1 MHLNINTD
9 WLKKSWLTVTLLACF
24 ATAIGLLMFLD
35 YFNLEKIAFF
45 NNTGFLFDY
54 TWKGRLFLLF
64 FVWLFALEAFS
75 SFKSLN
81 EEDGA
86 KRRNKLKL
94 AAILALALIPLIYVI
109 GVNFLGLDQTVINLG
124 AFIRLDY
131 WKANWAHW
139 ENSLT
144 GDWPMSFEYVVFTV
158 SFLATTL
165 LAYGKKGLRAFS
177 ISAALVA
184 GIAVVYMID
193 TMYPAGAFK
202 PFEALALPTAA
213 CAAVFLEAIGIRF
226 TMFYQPAP
234 SAAPIISLTAQGSM
248 VQTGIAW
255 PCAGVHSLFLFTI
268 IILLLFKKSGISP
281 FRQAI
286 YFIIGAAGT
295 YFVNVGRIVT
305 YFVILINQGQEPALV
320 FHNVYGEMY
329 FFSWI
334 VVYILL
340 IVGIQKYSL
349 VERTIAVFHRNKLV
363 NPKVES

>member
-1 MHLNINTD
+1 ML
-9 WLKKSWLTVTLLACF
+9 VFFGA
-24 ATAIGLLMFLD
+24 AIGLLMFLD

-75 SFKSLN
+75 SFKSLTD
-81 EEDGA
+81 EEG
-86 KRRNKLKL
+86 KQRRNKLKI

-109 GVNFLGLDQTVINLG
+109 GVNFLGLDQAIINLG

-131 WKANWAHW
+131 WKANWAYW

-144 GDWPMSFEYVVFTV
+144 GDWPMSLEYVVFTV
-158 SFLATTL
+158 SFLATIM
-165 LAYGKKGLRAFS
+165 LAFGKKGLKIFS

-213 CAAVFLEAIGIRF
+213 VAAVFLEAMGFRF

-234 SAAPIISLTAQGSM
+234 SAAPIISLSAGGST

-268 IILLLFKKSGISP
+268 IILLLFKKSGIAP

-286 YFIIGAAGT
+286 YFIIGAVGT
-295 YFVNVGRIVT
+295 YFVNVARIVT
-305 YFVILINQGQEPALV
+305 YFVILVNQSQDAALV

-334 VVYILL
+334 LGYIVL
-340 IVGIQKYSL
+340 IVGIQKFGII
-349 VERTIAVFHRNKLV
+349 ERTRAFVFKKKAVTPAV
-363 NPKVES
+363 QPS

>member
-1 MHLNINTD
+1 LNLRIE
-9 WLKKSWLTVTLLACF
+9 WLKKSWLLLTLLACF
-24 ATAIGLLMFLD
+24 AAAIGLLMFLD

-64 FVWLFALEAFS
+64 FVWLFALESFS

-81 EEDGA
+81 EEQGK

-94 AAILALALIPLIYVI
+94 AAILAIALIPLIYVI
-109 GVNFLGLDQTVINLG
+109 GINFLGLDQVVVNLG

-131 WKANWAHW
+131 WKANWAYW

-144 GDWPMSFEYVVFTV
+144 GDWPMSLEYVVFTV
-158 SFLATTL
+158 SFLATVL
-165 LAYGKKGLRAFS
+165 LAYGKNGLKIFS

-213 CAAVFLEAIGIRF
+213 CAAVFLEVIGIRF

-234 SAAPIISLTAQGSM
+234 SAAPIISLSAQGST

-268 IILLLFKKSGISP
+268 IILLLFKKSGITP

-286 YFIIGAAGT
+286 YFIIGAVGT
-295 YFVNVGRIVT
+295 YFVNIGRIVT
-305 YFVILINQGQEPALV
+305 YFVILINQGQDAALV

-334 VVYILL
+334 LVYILL

-349 VERTIAVFHRNKLV
+349 VERTKAIFHRNKLG
-363 NPKVES
+363 SYSIQS